1 VLLRVALQGLDAV
14 QLLFQCIRHVHLCYL
29 HLLNFFIESA
39 DVLRELTLDQI
50 QILCETL
57 AHLHQLLPHV
67 LAQGIQVVS
76 LRIQC
81 VCDPV
86 DLVNRSLLLVKQTV
100 HFVHALIKAGLDSRH
115 ILLGLSELV
124 VDFFENL
131 GTLLFDAM
139 NVLQRVEPV
148 IQEVRPL
155 IELVELSSL
164 MIHLLY
170 HRGQEVVHHLPHLSF
185 QCEQVKFW
193 CQQGIYMKDYEFE
206 WAS

>member
-1 VLLRVALQGLDAV
+1 MLLRVALQGLDAV

-39 DVLRELTLDQI
+39 DVLRELSLDQI
-50 QILCETL
+50 QILSETL

-67 LAQGIQVVS
+67 LAQSIQVVS

-86 DLVNRSLLLVKQTV
+86 DLVYRSLLLAEQAM
-100 HFVHALIKAGLDSRH
+100 HLVHALIKAGLDSCH
-115 ILLGLSELV
+115 IFLGLSELV

-139 NVLQRVEPV
+139 NVLQCVEPV
-148 IQEVRPL
+148 LQEVRSL
-155 IELVELSSL
+155 IKLVEAASL
-164 MIHLLY
+164 MIHLLD
-170 HRGQEVVHHLPHLSF
+170 HRGEEVVHHLPRLGF

-193 CQQGIYMKDYEFE
+193 CQQGVYEGL
-206 WAS
+206 